1 MKMPF
6 TMVRAVDLFFGR
18 RFKMVVSSRTAS
30 IAPSQTPSAMAFA
43 RDISAY
49 WKGVQLD

>member
-18 RFKMVVSSRTAS
+18 RFKMVVFSRTAS
-30 IAPSQTPSAMAFA
+30 IAPSQTPSTMAFA
-43 RDISAY
+43 REINAY
-49 WKGVQLD
+49 RKSVQLD